1 MHFQLFFQKVSEWHE
16 ACTESL
22 DVRTTSHRL
31 RDPAMP
37 SLRRLSSSLASALA
51 LSALA
56 VGVVARGEVI
66 TSNISDP
73 NPDGGSFVSTGFPQR
88 AQAFSSTVSG
98 TMISTVKMDLGSST
112 PTQPFSIKL
121 YDTGTSGLPGSS
133 IATIF
138 SGTGGD
144 ISLGASPF
152 TVSGLAVVLAPSTQ
166 YFMVLERQGTFSGQ
180 WNYNLELNGSGG
192 GFEVDNSFSTTTIN
206 NWDSISTIQPYRM
219 EIVAVPEPPAI
230 VLSGIG
236 LASAMYAF
244 RRRRG

>member
-1 MHFQLFFQKVSEWHE
+1 
-16 ACTESL
+16 
-22 DVRTTSHRL
+22 
-31 RDPAMP
+31 MP
-37 SLRRLSSSLASALA
+37 SPRLLSSSLASALA

-56 VGVVARGEVI
+56 VGVAARGEVI

-73 NPDGGSFVSTGFPQR
+73 NPDGGSFVSASFPQR
-88 AQAFSSTVSG
+88 AQGFFSTVSG

-112 PTQPFSIKL
+112 LTQPFSIKL

-144 ISLGASPF
+144 IILGASPF

-166 YFMVLERQGTFSGQ
+166 YFMVFERQGTFSGQ
-180 WNYNLELNGSGG
+180 WNYNLETAGSGD
-192 GFEVDNSFSTTTIN
+192 GFEVDNSFSTTTID
-206 NWDSISTIQPYRM
+206 NWDSISTVQPYRM

>member
-1 MHFQLFFQKVSEWHE
+1 MARGLHE
-16 ACTESL
+16 EFAVGL
-22 DVRTTSHRL
+22 TSHRL
-31 RDPAMP
+31 RDPFMP
-37 SLRRLSSSLASALA
+37 SLRQLTSSLASALA

-66 TSNISDP
+66 TSNIADP
-73 NPDGGSFVSTGFPQR
+73 NPDGGSFVSSGFPQR

-98 TMISTVKMDLGSST
+98 TMISTVKMDLASST
-112 PTQPFSIKL
+112 LTQPFSIKL
-121 YDTGTSGLPGSS
+121 YNTGTSGLPGSS
-133 IATIF
+133 VATIF

-144 ISLGASPF
+144 IILGASPF
-152 TVSGLAVVLAPSTQ
+152 TVSGLSVVLAPSTQ
-166 YFMVLERQGTFSGQ
+166 YFMVFERQGTFSGQ
-180 WNYNLELNGSGG
+180 WNFNLETTGLGD
-192 GFEVDNSFSTTTIN
+192 GFEVDNSFSTTTVDDWN
-206 NWDSISTIQPYRM
+206 SISTIQPYRM

>member
-1 MHFQLFFQKVSEWHE
+1 MI
-16 ACTESL
+16 
-22 DVRTTSHRL
+22 
-31 RDPAMP
+31 
-37 SLRRLSSSLASALA
+37 SLRRLPGSLASALA

-66 TSNISDP
+66 TSNIADP
-73 NPDGGSFVSTGFPQR
+73 NPDGGSFVNAGFAQR

-98 TMISTVKMDLGSST
+98 TMISTVKMDLASST
-112 PTQPFSIKL
+112 LAQPFSIKL
-121 YDTGTSGLPGSS
+121 YNAGTSGLPGSS

-144 ISLGASPF
+144 IILGASPF
-152 TVSGLAVVLAPSTQ
+152 TVSGLSVVLAPSTQ
-166 YFMVLERQGTFSGQ
+166 YFMVFERQGTFSGQ
-180 WNYNLELNGSGG
+180 WNFNFETTGSGD
-192 GFEVDNSFSTTTIN
+192 GFEVDNSFSTTVN
-206 NWDSISTIQPYRM
+206 DWNSISTIQPYRM

-244 RRRRG
+244 RRRRS

>member
-1 MHFQLFFQKVSEWHE
+1 MI
-16 ACTESL
+16 
-22 DVRTTSHRL
+22 
-31 RDPAMP
+31 
-37 SLRRLSSSLASALA
+37 SLRRLPGSLASALA

-56 VGVVARGEVI
+56 AGMVARGEVI
-66 TSNISDP
+66 TSNIADP
-73 NPDGGSFVSTGFPQR
+73 NPDGGSFVSAGFPQR

-98 TMISTVKMDLGSST
+98 TMISTVKMDLASST
-112 PTQPFSIKL
+112 LGQPFSIKL
-121 YDTGTSGLPGSS
+121 YNTGTSGLPGSS

-144 ISLGASPF
+144 IILGASPF
-152 TVSGLAVVLAPSTQ
+152 TVSGLSVVLAPSTQ
-166 YFMVLERQGTFSGQ
+166 YFMVFERQGTFSGQ
-180 WNYNLELNGSGG
+180 WNFNLETTGAGD
-192 GFEVDNSFSTTTIN
+192 GFEVNNSFSSTTVN

-244 RRRRG
+244 RRRRS